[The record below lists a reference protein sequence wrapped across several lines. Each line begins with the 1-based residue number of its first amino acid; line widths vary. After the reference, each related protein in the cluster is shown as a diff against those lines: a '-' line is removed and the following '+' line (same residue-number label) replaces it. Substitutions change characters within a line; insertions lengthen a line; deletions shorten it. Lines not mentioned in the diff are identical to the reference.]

1 MDSDDYDD
9 YNDYDNYNDYED
21 YNDYNNNYDS
31 DSNNFDEFN
40 DFCDGN
46 SNQEEYSNNNYD
58 NSNDIDSIYDSEYDY
73 NNYVKQQTIKQVKT
87 QTNNKESLKTQIK
100 NTTQQC
106 KLQTENG
113 EMQHLKKDQNK
124 IDQKIL
130 NETIKSMTLKF
141 TVSNA
146 EEMIFKIEKRLGI
159 KRHQFMHGNP
169 NISLKKLKDQKD
181 EKQQQNESKRQQVLQ
196 FQVIEKYKEPIK
208 RYFWQQLDR
217 AQKDPSIQQ
226 QTIQESIKFTVSNA
240 SVTIKKLLKYLN
252 CKQKRLGILDI
263 STVNSGQQIITFKA
277 TGEIAPRIK
286 RFFEDK
292 ALQIDQSQQNNYLLQ
307 VSNPSETINLIC
319 QTIGQ
324 PEDVILP
331 RKYSI
336 SKLKNGFYNLQI
348 WVNNCFSEQIV
359 QIVQAQL
366 IQNSEKQQFT
376 PIRLININ
384 MEQLTSKL
392 FQLLN
397 LPLNLIIRGDPK
409 IFTLKKDQ
417 MIFFEANSK
426 YSQLITQCF
435 KDNIY
440 QKPEQ
445 LTFITTDANTFLE
458 RIQNKLDTNIDSFKY
473 GSLNIA
479 SRKNVQIVQFFVQDQ
494 FKDQIKQAFAEEL
507 KQKKPIRIYELEQL
521 SFKVINADQMIK
533 QIQHALNIKQN
544 DFMHGNPSIIQKKN
558 TQLLQFWCKIAYN
571 QQIKQY
577 FKQYLTQ
584 TQQLG
589 SKTTTFIT
597 NQNIDLVAQ
606 MEQKLNQHQSTFL
619 LCTPIIYNI
628 GDKKQI
634 SLQFKAKYTDLL
646 SNIFKQYLHMP
657 KFQLSTS
664 KSENNIENKVVQIS
678 KKSDQPLK
686 QYCLKKYYLKQI
698 VVTVKNAEQLLINIE
713 SYLGMKR
720 VEFMQGNPSIVKNKV
735 GKEVLSFW
743 AKQRQNEIQ
752 MFVSEI
758 TTKQKNKSMNKLGK
772 KAYQQLDK
780 EIDKFVEQ

>member
-1 MDSDDYDD
+1 
-9 YNDYDNYNDYED
+9 
-21 YNDYNNNYDS
+21 
-31 DSNNFDEFN
+31 
-40 DFCDGN
+40 
-46 SNQEEYSNNNYD
+46 
-58 NSNDIDSIYDSEYDY
+58 
-73 NNYVKQQTIKQVKT
+73 
-87 QTNNKESLKTQIK
+87 
-100 NTTQQC
+100 
-106 KLQTENG
+106 
-113 EMQHLKKDQNK
+113 
-124 IDQKIL
+124 
-130 NETIKSMTLKF
+130 
-141 TVSNA
+141 
-146 EEMIFKIEKRLGI
+146 MISKIEKRLGI
-159 KRHQFMHGNP
+159 KRDQFMHGNP
-169 NISLKKLKDQKD
+169 NISFKKIKDQKD
-181 EKQQQNESKRQQVLQ
+181 EKQQQSKVQQVLQ
-196 FQVIEKYKEPIK
+196 FQVQEKYKEPIK

-226 QTIQESIKFTVSNA
+226 TIKESIQFTVSNA

-252 CKQKRLGILDI
+252 CKQKRLEILDI
-263 STVNSGQQIITFKA
+263 SAVNSGQQIITFKA
-277 TGEIAPRIK
+277 TSEIAPRIK
-286 RFFEDK
+286 QFFEDK
-292 ALQIDQSQQNNYLLQ
+292 AQQIDQSNQNNYLLQ

-319 QTIGQ
+319 QAIGQ

-336 SKLKNGFYNLQI
+336 NKLKNGFYNLQI
-348 WVNNCFSEQIV
+348 WVNNSFSEQIL
-359 QIVQAQL
+359 QIVKAQL

-376 PIRLININ
+376 PIKLININ

-458 RIQNKLDTNIDSFKY
+458 RIQNKLDTNIDSIKY

-479 SRKNVQIVQFFVQDQ
+479 SRKNMQIVQFFVQDQ
-494 FKDQIKQAFAEEL
+494 FKDQIKQAFSEEL
-507 KQKKPIRIYELEQL
+507 KQKKPIRMYELEQL
-521 SFKVINADQMIK
+521 SFKVINADKMIK
-533 QIQHALNIKQN
+533 QIQHVLNIKQN
-544 DFMHGNPSIIQKKN
+544 DFVHGNPSIIQQKQ
-558 TQLLQFWCKIAYN
+558 TQLLQFWCKVAYN

-577 FKQYLTQ
+577 FKQYLIQ
-584 TQQLG
+584 TKQLG

-597 NQNIDLVAQ
+597 HQNINLVAQ
-606 MEQKLNQHQSTFL
+606 MEQKLNKHQSTFL
-619 LCTPIIYNI
+619 LCTPIINNI

-634 SLQFKAKYTDLL
+634 SLQFKAKYSDLL
-646 SNIFKQYLHMP
+646 SKIFKQYLHMP

-664 KSENNIENKVVQIS
+664 QSENKMQNKIVQIP

-686 QYCLKKYYLKQI
+686 QYCLKQI

-720 VEFMQGNPSIVKNKV
+720 VEFMQGNPSIVKNKA

-758 TTKQKNKSMNKLGK
+758 TDKQKNKSMNKLGK
-772 KAYQQLDK
+772 KIKKAQLEK
-780 EIDKFVEQ
+780 EIDQFVDQQIVFTVDMMKNITLDQK